1 MREQLNQA
9 LTNLLAKNN
18 DLPRLV
24 ILGVGNELNGD
35 DAAGVLLVRK
45 LKKLLPEHERIL
57 LIEAS
62 VAPENY
68 TSIIRNYAPEWIWIF
83 DAADLEIEPGG
94 VQIIDISNI
103 DSVGANTHRL
113 SLSLLISYF
122 QSEIGSE
129 TLILGIQ
136 PVTVDPFS
144 NISLP
149 VKQSIKQISRFL
161 LDWLKNTYDI

>member
-35 DAAGVLLVRK
+35 DAAGVLIVRK
-45 LKKLLPEHERIL
+45 LKKLLPKHEQLL

-68 TSIIRNYAPEWIWIF
+68 SSVIRKYAPDWIWII
-83 DAADLEIEPGG
+83 DAADLEIEPGD
-94 VQIIDISNI
+94 VQFIDFSNI
-103 DSVGANTHRL
+103 DVMGANTHRL

-122 QSEIGSE
+122 QSEIGSK
-129 TLILGIQ
+129 TLILGLQ

-149 VKQSIKQISRFL
+149 VKQSIKQISRIL